1 MWKSE
6 LLSVA
11 DEFESLGSAVRESAV
26 PTFTRA
32 GLRDWLRGL
41 SIEQGVLMLAVLA
54 SVLVTFGV
62 PSLWQGGRFNPTPE
76 GRLYDTLFLLALYI
90 YLFLYLE
97 AFCLLRQAWLRLR
110 RLLTTLDSL
119 PFQAALREAS
129 GTGMRG
135 VRTLHRGRL
144 GVGPA

>member
-1 MWKSE
+1 
-6 LLSVA
+6 
-11 DEFESLGSAVRESAV
+11 
-26 PTFTRA
+26 
-32 GLRDWLRGL
+32 
-41 SIEQGVLMLAVLA
+41 MLAVLA
-54 SVLVTFGV
+54 SVLITFGV
-62 PSLWQGGRFNPTPE
+62 PSLGGRFNPTPE

-119 PFQAALREAS
+119 PFQAALRRLPEQVCE
-129 GTGMRG
+129 GF
-135 VRTLHRGRL
+135 GRFIGGA